1 MNPANQM
8 TVTDTNSLA
17 QANPLRLNS
26 TDRVS
31 AIANTPDYDSG
42 QAAYP
47 AWFHQLV
54 RHLRHYRPWRL
65 LIKSDNSIDLEYLTA
80 LALKAQQRAGRPNS
94 PTQQLSLF
102 PNYLPDEVST
112 VTPNPVHSEQPAMP
126 TFTVITGSN
135 RCDNQNA
142 ITLSN
147 DILTINPGEQLHEY
161 LRRVADVAVAAT
173 IQVTGSQQAALAR
186 LGSKTHTL
194 PHSRPTLSLAPTPT
208 TSKRDLKALL

>member
-1 MNPANQM
+1 M
-8 TVTDTNSLA
+8 TTTDTNSVA
-17 QANPLRLNS
+17 PPEANPLSLNS
-26 TDRVS
+26 TDRVL

-65 LIKSDNSIDLEYLTA
+65 LIRSDNSIDLEYLTT
-80 LALKAQQRAGRPNS
+80 LALKAQHRADRPNS

-102 PNYLPDEVST
+102 PNYLPDEVTT
-112 VTPNPVHSEQPAMP
+112 VTPNPVHSEPPAIP

-135 RCDNQNA
+135 RCA
-142 ITLSN
+142 ITLS
-147 DILTINPGEQLHEY
+147 DEILTINPGEQLHEY

-186 LGSKTHTL
+186 LGSKAHAQ
-194 PHSRPTLSLAPTPT
+194 PHSRPTLSLTPT
-208 TSKRDLKALL
+208 QSSSKTRDLKALL

>member
-1 MNPANQM
+1 M
-8 TVTDTNSLA
+8 TATDTNSVALPE
-17 QANPLRLNS
+17 ANPLRLNS

-65 LIKSDNSIDLEYLTA
+65 LIRSDNTIDLAYLAA
-80 LALKAQQRAGRPNS
+80 LALKAQQRADRPNL

-102 PNYLPDEVST
+102 PNYLPDEVSI
-112 VTPNPVHSEQPAMP
+112 VTPNPVHSEQPAIP

-135 RCDNQNA
+135 RCHNQNA
-142 ITLSN
+142 ITLSD

-161 LRRVADVAVAAT
+161 LRRVADVAVATT
-173 IQVTGSQQAALAR
+173 IEVTGSQQAALAR
-186 LGSKTHTL
+186 LGSKAHL

-208 TSKRDLKALL
+208 SWKTRDLKALL